1 MNALPSVP
9 SSSAPQFPAA
19 RVTPNALNAFG
30 GIWRLTVCRF
40 FSPLH
45 WVVLGGMLV
54 VLVLFSVPMSPNR
67 EAAAHG
73 FLPWVGGFYLTFLVP
88 IMAFLSAAGVMRDEV
103 KGSTVDYVLT
113 RPVRRPAFVTF
124 KFFSH
129 LICAQLDFL
138 CAFAVVVGIGV
149 YREAPGLWAA
159 VPLFLLAQV
168 IVLTAFTAFGFLS
181 GVLTS
186 RYVIVGLLYG
196 GIIEIGVGK
205 IPTQLNRLSM
215 TQQVRAML
223 EPLTRA
229 PGLEATAPETGA
241 LVTVAILLTFSC
253 ASVALAAMLFAWQE
267 LASAPARES

>member
-1 MNALPSVP
+1 MNAPPSVP
-9 SSSAPQFPAA
+9 SSLAPRLPAA
-19 RVTPNALNAFG
+19 RVTPSAMNAFG

-40 FSPLH
+40 FSPMH

-129 LICAQLDFL
+129 LICAQWDFL

-149 YREAPGLWAA
+149 YHEVPGLWAA
-159 VPLFLLAQV
+159 VPLLLLAQV
-168 IVLTAFTAFGFLS
+168 IVLTAFSAFGFLS

-196 GIIEIGVGK
+196 CVIER
-205 IPTQLNRLSM
+205 RLSCVGIFPTPISM
-215 TQQVRAML
+215 T
-223 EPLTRA
+223 P
-229 PGLEATAPETGA
+229 P
-241 LVTVAILLTFSC
+241 
-253 ASVALAAMLFAWQE
+253 
-267 LASAPARES
+267 